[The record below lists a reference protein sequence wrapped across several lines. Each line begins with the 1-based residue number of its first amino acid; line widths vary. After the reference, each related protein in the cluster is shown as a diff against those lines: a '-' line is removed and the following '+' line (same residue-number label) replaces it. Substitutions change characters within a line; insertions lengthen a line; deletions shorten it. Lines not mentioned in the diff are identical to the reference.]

1 MTSKRNPL
9 MNTFIIFSSILFL
22 VILIVGSIAFILSMQ
37 QIVRTNIRN
46 EMTQMLETEKIR
58 LESSLNAEIA
68 IVLKLATSPI
78 VRRHILDPADAY
90 LENVAR
96 EEIASYRDAFSGYSI
111 FWIND
116 IDRIF
121 YFDENDPYWVD
132 AEDPVNY
139 WYNMTL
145 YETDVYNFNINY
157 NPDLDQ
163 IRLWI
168 NAPVFDDW
176 GNPAGMVGTGIELHE
191 FVDTL
196 YRNINERTEIYFFI
210 SDGKIYAAR
219 DVGLIVDGVN
229 IEDVLDIPGVDILAE
244 SRGLYPLERQT
255 YNVPNEIVAIG
266 AFPLLN
272 WYYVATTSYSMADYD
287 VSMTVLFLLV
297 LVLFLLIVII
307 FNVFVARFTKSLRE
321 ASESLASVARE
332 REQELIADND
342 MLDRLNRMKN
352 DFFQNMSHD
361 FKTPLNVIASSMYN
375 VKDMLD
381 FEFDKDVAYRILD
394 NTEQEVMRMARMVEG
409 ALTYSSLADN
419 RQIME
424 VMDIAPLLR
433 RGAETYRALL
443 ERHSNILTLDILPSL
458 PPIFGSADMLLHVL
472 SNLLSNA
479 NRYTRNGE
487 INISATEN
495 EGMITVCVRDN
506 GSGVKPELLPNI
518 FERGV
523 SDSGTGLGL
532 SICKTAIEAHNGT
545 ISVESEYKQGTV
557 VAFTLPIYSDPEEKQ
572 ENE

>member
-1 MTSKRNPL
+1 
-9 MNTFIIFSSILFL
+9 
-22 VILIVGSIAFILSMQ
+22 
-37 QIVRTNIRN
+37 
-46 EMTQMLETEKIR
+46 
-58 LESSLNAEIA
+58 
-68 IVLKLATSPI
+68 
-78 VRRHILDPADAY
+78 
-90 LENVAR
+90 
-96 EEIASYRDAFSGYSI
+96 
-111 FWIND
+111 
-116 IDRIF
+116 
-121 YFDENDPYWVD
+121 
-132 AEDPVNY
+132 
-139 WYNMTL
+139 
-145 YETDVYNFNINY
+145 
-157 NPDLDQ
+157 
-163 IRLWI
+163 
-168 NAPVFDDW
+168 
-176 GNPAGMVGTGIELHE
+176 
-191 FVDTL
+191 
-196 YRNINERTEIYFFI
+196 
-210 SDGKIYAAR
+210 
-219 DVGLIVDGVN
+219 
-229 IEDVLDIPGVDILAE
+229 
-244 SRGLYPLERQT
+244 
-255 YNVPNEIVAIG
+255 
-266 AFPLLN
+266 
-272 WYYVATTSYSMADYD
+272 
-287 VSMTVLFLLV
+287 
-297 LVLFLLIVII
+297 
-307 FNVFVARFTKSLRE
+307 
-321 ASESLASVARE
+321 
-332 REQELIADND
+332 
-342 MLDRLNRMKN
+342 
-352 DFFQNMSHD
+352 
-361 FKTPLNVIASSMYN
+361 MYN

-443 ERHSNILTLDILPSL
+443 ERHSNILTLDIPPSL

-495 EGMITVCVRDN
+495 EGKITVCVRDN